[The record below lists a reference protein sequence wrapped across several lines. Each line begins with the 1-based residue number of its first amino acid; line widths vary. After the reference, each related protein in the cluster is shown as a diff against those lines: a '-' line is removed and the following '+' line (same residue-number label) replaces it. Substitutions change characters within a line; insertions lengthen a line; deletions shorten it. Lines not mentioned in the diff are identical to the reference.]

1 MAALLLALAVLSS
14 RSALDI
20 DRRTVVQRHTVTL
33 TNVAPAPPLT
43 VPLTL
48 TVGNGVIGFNAD
60 ATGLQSL
67 NTTYG
72 TTNGGFPLT
81 TLSDW
86 GWHSSPLPAGT
97 FSNYTYEYF
106 NTSLNRSVPYP
117 TKFEAGGGGHSWL
130 RQNPH
135 RLDIIQVALRRRE
148 DTHTPLE
155 LDTDILRESATQTL
169 DPWTGEL
176 VSNFSLR
183 TTGRTGTPTTQNGTQ
198 MTTRTTCAMD
208 LDLLSW
214 RVEGPLLRRTPSR
227 PATTTMY
234 QRRDGYFGRPSA
246 LMRHPSWPARGESPG
261 NCSEAFSAT
270 TPSSVCIAHSA
281 AMCDATPGCRAYAL
295 TNEWH
300 GGFYPQ
306 LYAGVDIAEKQAAG
320 WVLFENTAPAPP
332 APPAP
337 LRDEHV
343 VLRIAF
349 PYGTTDFSGAGG
361 DWSPSLAAR
370 HTTTV
375 VRRTAD
381 SVLLRRRLDWDEY
394 EVLCRWDAKGATLV
408 RDGPHAFV
416 LDNVDAEAV
425 ELSCLLA
432 PPNANYPIDPAA
444 PWLVAKATATRPLL
458 AGTMPLPLY
467 AATAAAAASGW
478 SAFWLTGAFVDLAD
492 AATHVHTDP
501 RAFELERRV
510 VLSQYLTRVNSAG
523 ATPPQET
530 GYTLNS
536 WYGKHHH
543 EMRWYHQAHFA
554 LWQRPELIQRSDGFF
569 VAMLQNATAYAN
581 FQGYSGARWPKM
593 VGPATTPCDQYR
605 NGTNTCFDAP
615 SVGTTTYSNTTHNL
629 LYWTGPSGT
638 GPMLIWQQPRT
649 NEWMMNDV
657 NE

>member
-1 MAALLLALAVLSS
+1 MPALLLALAVLSS

-20 DRRTVVQRHTVTL
+20 DRRTVVQRHTVML
-33 TNVAPAPPLT
+33 TNFAPAPPLT

-106 NTSLNRSVPYP
+106 NTSLNHSVPYP
-117 TKFEAGGGGHSWL
+117 TKFEAGGEGHSWL

-155 LDTDILRESATQTL
+155 LDTDIVRESAAQIL

-183 TTGRTGTPTTQNGTQ
+183 TTGRRTGTPTPQHGTQ

-234 QRRDGYFGRPSA
+234 QRR
-246 LMRHPSWPARGESPG
+246 
-261 NCSEAFSAT
+261 
-270 TPSSVCIAHSA
+270 
-281 AMCDATPGCRAYAL
+281 
-295 TNEWH
+295 
-300 GGFYPQ
+300 
-306 LYAGVDIAEKQAAG
+306 
-320 WVLFENTAPAPP
+320 PAPP

-432 PPNANYPIDPAA
+432 PPNANYPIDPTA

-458 AGTMPLPLY
+458 EGTMPLPLY

-492 AATHVHTDP
+492 AATHIHTDP

-581 FQGYSGARWPKM
+581 FQGYFGARWPKM
-593 VGPATTPCDQYR
+593 VGPATTPCDQYG
-605 NGTNTCFDAP
+605 NGTNTCFNAP